1 MNLRAVAAG
10 CALAIA
16 GAASPVGTACATGAP
31 ASATSGVAASAP
43 SPTTASASAAAASG
57 TTATD
62 AAGTQAPAA
71 VRAALAQAR
80 LQGQGVLRWF
90 GLKIY
95 EARLWTAGDTLDP
108 ARYEQAAFALDL
120 RYARALDGAAIAQ
133 ASHKEI
139 TRLGFGSAEQRAA
152 WLDAMHRI
160 FPDVTDGDRITGV
173 HHPERGVA
181 FYRND
186 VPIGR
191 IDAPGFG
198 RAFFA
203 IWLDRR
209 TVAPD
214 VRNALLGLAGAPR

>member
-1 MNLRAVAAG
+1 MNIRAVAAG

-16 GAASPVGTACATGAP
+16 GAASRVGTACATGVPAP
-31 ASATSGVAASAP
+31 AAAGVTAI
-43 SPTTASASAAAASG
+43 TASPMTASAAAASG
-57 TTATD
+57 TPATD
-62 AAGTQAPAA
+62 PAVTQAPAA

-95 EARLWTAGDTLDP
+95 EARLWTGGESLDP

-173 HHPERGVA
+173 HLPDRGVG

>member
-1 MNLRAVAAG
+1 MNIRAVAAG

-16 GAASPVGTACATGAP
+16 GAASPVGTACATGVAAP
-31 ASATSGVAASAP
+31 AASGVTAI
-43 SPTTASASAAAASG
+43 TASPMTASAAAASG

-62 AAGTQAPAA
+62 PAVTQAPAA

-95 EARLWTAGDTLDP
+95 EARLWTGGESLDP

-198 RAFFA
+198 HAFFA

>member
-16 GAASPVGTACATGAP
+16 GAASPVGTACATGVAAP
-31 ASATSGVAASAP
+31 AASGVTAI
-43 SPTTASASAAAASG
+43 TASPMTASAAAASG

-62 AAGTQAPAA
+62 PAVTQAPAA

-95 EARLWTAGDTLDP
+95 EARLWTGGESLDP

-198 RAFFA
+198 RAFCA

>member
-1 MNLRAVAAG
+1 MNIRAVAAG

-16 GAASPVGTACATGAP
+16 GAASPVGTACATGVAAP
-31 ASATSGVAASAP
+31 AASGVTAI
-43 SPTTASASAAAASG
+43 TASPMTASAAAASG

-62 AAGTQAPAA
+62 PAVTQAPAA

-95 EARLWTAGDTLDP
+95 EARLWTGGESLDP

>member
-1 MNLRAVAAG
+1 MNIRAVAAG

-16 GAASPVGTACATGAP
+16 GAASRVGTACATGVAAP
-31 ASATSGVAASAP
+31 AASGVTAI
-43 SPTTASASAAAASG
+43 TASPMTASAAAASG

-62 AAGTQAPAA
+62 PAVTQAPAA

-95 EARLWTAGDTLDP
+95 EARLWTGGESLDP

-173 HHPERGVA
+173 HHPDRGVA

-203 IWLDRR
+203 IWLDCR

>member
-1 MNLRAVAAG
+1 MNIRAVAAG

-16 GAASPVGTACATGAP
+16 GAASRVGTACATGVAAP
-31 ASATSGVAASAP
+31 AASGVTAI
-43 SPTTASASAAAASG
+43 TASPMTASAAAASG

-62 AAGTQAPAA
+62 PAVTRAPAA

-95 EARLWTAGDTLDP
+95 EARLWTGGESLDP

-173 HHPERGVA
+173 HHPDRGVA